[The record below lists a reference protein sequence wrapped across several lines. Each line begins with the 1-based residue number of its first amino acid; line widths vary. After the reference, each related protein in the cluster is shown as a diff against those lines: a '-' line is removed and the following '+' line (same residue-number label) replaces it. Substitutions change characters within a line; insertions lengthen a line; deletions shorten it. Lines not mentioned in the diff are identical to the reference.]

1 MTRVRLFFLL
11 VSAALVVPI
20 LTGTLLGAAEREQAP
35 REDSFYKYLSV
46 FSEVLSHV
54 RQAYVEAPEVE
65 MLMAGALDGT
75 TDALDPF
82 SIYVPARHVEAY
94 QKARAIG
101 RLHSGL
107 ELLKERGVAYVVS
120 AEKGSPAQEA
130 GVKAGDIVSEIG
142 GRSTRLMP
150 LWEVQ
155 ELLAA
160 APGTK
165 IELELIRLGEPQ
177 QVAFELRR
185 FDNPGAALERVE
197 GTALLR
203 IPSFHAETAGQVR
216 AALGPLGAERQLLV
230 DLRGVGGGE
239 VEAAYDVAKL
249 FARGELGSLLQK
261 GERKAGFTGDDAPLW
276 QGKIVVLVDRGTLG
290 PAEVLATVLRQRAS
304 AELVGEPTFG
314 HAGRPAAI
322 ELSSRG
328 RLFFTDAFYTGPDGT
343 AIDDGLQPDVRVDE
357 RSRTF
362 LEKDTPIEELILRRG
377 LRHLRGEDEEAK
389 AAA

>member
-1 MTRVRLFFLL
+1 MTRVRLLFLL
-11 VSAALVVPI
+11 VSAALVLPI
-20 LTGTLLGAAEREQAP
+20 LTGTLLGAAEREKAP
-35 REDSFYKYLSV
+35 QEDSFYKYLSV

-94 QKARAIG
+94 QKARAVG
-101 RLHSGL
+101 RRHSGL

-120 AEKGSPAQEA
+120 AEKGSPAQAA

-155 ELLAA
+155 ELLAG

-177 QVAFELRR
+177 QVAFELRQ
-185 FDNPGAALERVE
+185 FDNPPAALERVE

-203 IPSFHAETAGQVR
+203 IPSFDAETAPQVR
-216 AALGPLGAERQLLV
+216 AALAPLGAERQLLV

-239 VEAAYDVAKL
+239 VEAAYEVAKL
-249 FARGELGSLLQK
+249 FARGELGALLQK
-261 GERKAGFTGDDAPLW
+261 GERKAGFSGDEAPLW

-290 PAEVLATVLRQRAS
+290 PAEVLATVLRQRAA

-314 HAGRPAAI
+314 HAGRQAAV

-328 RLFFTDAFYTGPDGT
+328 RLFFTDAFYAGPDGT